1 MRCAALAALAL
12 VAANAQA
19 QHVRY
24 DQNGQADVVAT
35 HFMVVNDALV
45 RQGTGRPAG
54 DMGQVVFFR
63 PARAATG
70 DVMVSEGGREVYGL
84 PDGGWFVA
92 LVRPGEHTFAVD
104 GQQIPLLVQPGR
116 SYFVRVAGAAG
127 APRLSRSTPIAFLSA
142 TGSRPMPQM

>member
-1 MRCAALAALAL
+1 MSRWTMRCAALAALAL

-24 DQNGQADVVAT
+24 DQ
-35 HFMVVNDALV
+35 M
-45 RQGTGRPAG
+45 
-54 DMGQVVFFR
+54 
-63 PARAATG
+63 
-70 DVMVSEGGREVYGL
+70 
-84 PDGGWFVA
+84 
-92 LVRPGEHTFAVD
+92 RPGEHTFAVD